1 MIMPEPDSHDGPFLR
16 LTRLD
21 PPRSVQRAAQ
31 FFQLLRARSVF
42 GRGTLPVVSAGAA
55 WLRLITMAGERLE
68 AGYRTDALEFIR
80 IGSGQ
85 TADDVAFS
93 RARKS
98 GNPESSGSPV
108 GAPPSGR
115 PLVRERTLSRPA
127 DEKRPSRLER
137 LAAFV
142 GTDLT
147 DASPETTHPF
157 PVTARIGGWQTGR
170 YDLVPAE
177 AARASTIEPRPLQ
190 LRPSAQGLES
200 ARNDHG
206 VEWFRPVHRSA
217 RTFHS
222 GPTTIGMAA
231 FSALSAAETLVSG
244 SVGMKA
250 FSTGRDHPQAGS
262 GFGTQRGV
270 SVSLRHAAGAR
281 QGLRSGS
288 PQAPPFAHATESAD
302 SAPSWSSYAAQS
314 LGRPLGV
321 IPRVILERSFP
332 DLNLSQV
339 RVHTDAPADAAAM
352 ELGADAFV
360 LGPDLFFRSGTF
372 NPLTERGLALL
383 THELVHVRQS
393 GNGPLP
399 EAPSRRDLLEREA
412 RAIEGALLRPSAL
425 CRSAPPP
432 HVDSAGRFAHR
443 AFSALPLDLAR
454 SAALPPASDRGS
466 GRHPQ
471 RAASLSLE
479 RRADSRPLTAEA
491 GRTVSPE
498 PAASAGPSGAASG
511 GPDAEGLARHF
522 FRALERKIVIEKE
535 RRGIDRWVP

>member
-1 MIMPEPDSHDGPFLR
+1 MIMPEPDSHDRPFPR

-21 PPRSVQRAAQ
+21 PPRAVQRAAQ
-31 FFQLLRARSVF
+31 FFQLLLARSVF

-80 IGSGQ
+80 RWSGPA
-85 TADDVAFS
+85 ADDVAFS

-98 GNPESSGSPV
+98 GNLESSGSGV
-108 GAPPSGR
+108 GAPASGR
-115 PLVRERTLSRPA
+115 PLVRERTLSWPA
-127 DEKRPSRLER
+127 EEQRPSRLER

-142 GTDLT
+142 ATDLA
-147 DASPETTHPF
+147 DAPPETTHPF
-157 PVTARIGGWQTGR
+157 PMTARTGGWQTGR

-177 AARASTIEPRPLQ
+177 TARASTKEPRPLQ
-190 LRPSAQGLES
+190 QWRSAQGLES
-200 ARNDHG
+200 ARNDNG

-217 RTFHS
+217 RAVHS
-222 GPTTIGMAA
+222 GPATIGRAA
-231 FSALSAAETLVSG
+231 FPALSSAEALVSG

-250 FSTGRDHPQAGS
+250 FSSGREHPEAGS
-262 GFGTQRGV
+262 GFGTQWGV
-270 SVSLRHAAGAR
+270 SVSLRHADGIR
-281 QGLRSGS
+281 QGLWSGS
-288 PQAPPFAHATESAD
+288 PQALPFARATESAD
-302 SAPSWSSYAAQS
+302 TAPCWSSYAAQS

-393 GNGPLP
+393 GSGPVP

-412 RAIEGALLRPSAL
+412 REIEGALLRPSAL
-425 CRSAPPP
+425 SRSAPP
-432 HVDSAGRFAHR
+432 HVDSAGRFALR

-454 SAALPPASDRGS
+454 PAAPPPASDRGTGS
-466 GRHPQ
+466 HPQ

-479 RRADSRPLTAEA
+479 GRADSRPLTAEA

-498 PAASAGPSGAASG
+498 PAPSAGPSGAASG
-511 GPDAEGLARHF
+511 GPDAEGLSRHF
-522 FRALERKIVIEKE
+522 FRALERKILIEKE